1 MSRAALIGACYGAM
15 HEGASLATE
24 ENKNGVPSAWVSL
37 LNDGGTILDSAR
49 KLAEMHTR

>member
-15 HEGASLATE
+15 HEGAALSTE
-24 ENKNGVPSAWVSL
+24 DNENGVPSAWVSL
-37 LNDGGTILDSAR
+37 LNDGGTILECAR